1 MRSGDVKAFLI
12 IVLSLAIVFVLC
24 LIFAEADKKQSEN
37 NAKAE
42 IEEDTEIQ
50 QQLDLKNFVIDDD
63 GGFYVIEALLVPE
76 EWSEGWES
84 VRVEKYE

>member
-37 NAKAE
+37 NAKTNTDEEAE
-42 IEEDTEIQ
+42 VQ
-50 QQLDLKNFVIDDD
+50 QPLDLKNFVIDDD
-63 GGFYVIEALLVPE
+63 SGFYVIEALLVPE
-76 EWSEGWES
+76 EW
-84 VRVEKYE
+84 KQ

>member
-24 LIFAEADKKQSEN
+24 LIFSEADKNQSEN
-37 NAKAE
+37 NAETNIDEEAE
-42 IEEDTEIQ
+42 VQ
-50 QQLDLKNFVIDDD
+50 QPLDLKNFVIDDD

-76 EWSEGWES
+76 EW
-84 VRVEKYE
+84 KQ

>member
-1 MRSGDVKAFLI
+1 MGRRTGIKGFLI
-12 IVLSLAIVFVLC
+12 AVISLAIVFVLC

-37 NAKAE
+37 NAEAE

-50 QQLDLKNFVIDDD
+50 QPLDLKNFVIDDD

-76 EWSEGWES
+76 EW
-84 VRVEKYE
+84 

>member
-37 NAKAE
+37 NAAE
-42 IEEDTEIQ
+42 IEEDREVQ
-50 QQLDLKNFVIDDD
+50 QPLDLKNFVIDDD

-76 EWSEGWES
+76 EW
-84 VRVEKYE
+84 

>member
-37 NAKAE
+37 NAAAE

-50 QQLDLKNFVIDDD
+50 QPLDLNNFVIDYD
-63 GGFYVIEALLVPE
+63 GGFYVIEALLVPQ
-76 EWSEGWES
+76 EW
-84 VRVEKYE
+84 KQ

>member
-1 MRSGDVKAFLI
+1 MGRRTGIKGFLI
-12 IVLSLAIVFVLC
+12 AVISLAIVFVLC

-37 NAKAE
+37 NAEAE

-50 QQLDLKNFVIDDD
+50 QPLDLKNFVIDDD

-76 EWSEGWES
+76 EW
-84 VRVEKYE
+84 KQ

>member
-37 NAKAE
+37 NAEAE

-50 QQLDLKNFVIDDD
+50 QPLDLKNFVIDDD
-63 GGFYVIEALLVPE
+63 RGFYVIEALLVPE
-76 EWSEGWES
+76 EW
-84 VRVEKYE
+84 KQ

>member
-24 LIFAEADKKQSEN
+24 LIFSEADKKQREN
-37 NAKAE
+37 NAETNIDEEAE
-42 IEEDTEIQ
+42 VQ
-50 QQLDLKNFVIDDD
+50 QPLDLKNFVIDDD

-76 EWSEGWES
+76 EW
-84 VRVEKYE
+84 KQ

>member
-12 IVLSLAIVFVLC
+12 IVLSLAIAFVLC

-37 NAKAE
+37 NAVE
-42 IEEDTEIQ
+42 IKEDTEIQ
-50 QQLDLKNFVIDDD
+50 QPLDLKNFVIDDD

-76 EWSEGWES
+76 EW
-84 VRVEKYE
+84 KQ